1 MTALDSNVL
10 VRFLIEDALDQTNR
24 AAKLIEN
31 ILAQNDTIYVSDIAL
46 CQIVWVLKRCYS
58 KTKTEIL
65 SVMRSIQSAKG
76 LIFDS
81 TDSIRNALDAYEHGK
96 GDFADY
102 LIREQAH
109 SAGCET
115 VATFDKALIGEEG
128 FIEP

>member
-24 AAKLIEN
+24 AAKLIEK
-31 ILAQNDTIYVSDIAL
+31 ILAQNETIYVSDIAL
-46 CQIVWVLKRCYS
+46 CEIVWVLKRCYR
-58 KTKTEIL
+58 KTKIEIL
-65 SVMRSIQSAKG
+65 NVIRSILLAKG

-81 TDSIRNALDAYEHGK
+81 TDSIWNALDAYEHGR

-102 LIREQAH
+102 LIREQAR

-115 VATFDKALIGEEG
+115 VATFDKALIGEKG